1 MKDVKGD
8 KETEGMSN
16 GLSNML
22 SKAISSVT
30 NMTADTLNDEQK
42 LMMATLPTHKREES
56 VVSVDFMDR
65 LASGVAKNLTS
76 KLK

>member
-1 MKDVKGD
+1 MKGD
-8 KETEGMSN
+8 KESEGMSN

-22 SKAISSVT
+22 SKAITSVT

-42 LMMATLPTHKREES
+42 LMMATLPSHKREES

-65 LASGVAKNLTS
+65 FTGAVAKNLTS

>member
-1 MKDVKGD
+1 MKGD
-8 KETEGMSN
+8 KESEGMSN

-42 LMMATLPTHKREES
+42 SMMATLTSHKR
-56 VVSVDFMDR
+56 
-65 LASGVAKNLTS
+65 
-76 KLK
+76 